1 MTSPEIPARVLQFLA
16 ERIDTVPQLEA
27 LLLLWENPQ
36 RLWSEEELAG
46 RIYVSRTVAATI
58 LQALQRQQFATA
70 QTAAPEPAAAMR
82 YGYNPQWDPSGEVMP
97 EVAAA
102 YRRHLVPLAT
112 FIHSRASTAVREFAR
127 AFDLKKD
134 R

>member
-27 LLLLWENPQ
+27 LLLLWETPQ
-36 RLWSEEELAG
+36 RQWSEEELAA
-46 RIYVSRTVAATI
+46 RIYVGRAVAATI
-58 LQALQRQQFATA
+58 LQALQRQQLVTA
-70 QTAAPEPAAAMR
+70 EPSSPVR
-82 YGYNPQWDPSGEVMP
+82 YQYNPQWDPTGEVMP
-97 EVAAA
+97 EVAAS
-102 YRRHLVPLAT
+102 YRRHLVPIAT